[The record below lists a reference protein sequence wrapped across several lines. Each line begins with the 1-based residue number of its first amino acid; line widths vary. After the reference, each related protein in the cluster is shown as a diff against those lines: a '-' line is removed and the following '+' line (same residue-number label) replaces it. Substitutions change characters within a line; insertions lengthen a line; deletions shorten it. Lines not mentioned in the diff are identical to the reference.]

1 MQSLAWENKP
11 AIQHWGYMYDHKV
24 MFDIVIACKKNIYQM
39 KYLLVDHDAI
49 IWYDNYRGWGHCQH
63 AKAMIICISNDVNS
77 LHPLLWKEFLCQ
89 VLVENLQLP

>member
-49 IWYDNYRGWGHCQH
+49 IWYDNYRG
-63 AKAMIICISNDVNS
+63 
-77 LHPLLWKEFLCQ
+77 
-89 VLVENLQLP
+89 